1 MAVCWAGSMWSRQ
14 SWSGKR
20 ERTQAGGGP
29 PVLSKGGAGGGE
41 LPALHLP
48 GPHANVP
55 GGGLVRLPS
64 PGGIFADL
72 GSEGTGS
79 KAAAA
84 PAARREF
91 GAEVLHFRRLVPLA
105 AGSVSLFFQFRISRR
120 AGDPRPACCVRRA
133 APPQGEGERG
143 AARLQHGRRVRRK
156 KNRQTRAV
164 SPSAMG
170 KASHRPVMPQ
180 TWGSRTARG
189 RMRRKPRSRE
199 MRWAGRGM
207 LVEVK

>member
-1 MAVCWAGSMWSRQ
+1 MPPGVTCLAVCWAGSIWSRQ

-41 LPALHLP
+41 LPVLPAGLGPVRDPGGDPGFPAHGPGGFTELPALHLP

-55 GGGLVRLPS
+55 GGGLVCLPS

-120 AGDPRPACCVRRA
+120 AGDPRPAFYVQGK
-133 APPQGEGERG
+133 APPQGERPGTG
-143 AARLQHGRRVRRK
+143 PLSHWDAGP
-156 KNRQTRAV
+156 
-164 SPSAMG
+164 SPG
-170 KASHRPVMPQ
+170 V
-180 TWGSRTARG
+180 
-189 RMRRKPRSRE
+189 
-199 MRWAGRGM
+199 
-207 LVEVK
+207 